1 MVFWRLVAARACS
14 HLDAILTQV
23 LGSRSVLIPP
33 PDEPPIDLASAL
45 NAVDGDR
52 TLLREVIAV
61 FCQDY
66 PIRVAELRDAIE
78 QRTAQ
83 QVAGAAHSLKGALS
97 LFGRTVAYDLAQEL
111 ETLGR
116 AGHLDGTTAVLDMLE
131 QELRR
136 ISARFAE
143 SRWTSTP

>member
-1 MVFWRLVAARACS
+1 MLFRSYRA
-14 HLDAILTQV
+14 V
-23 LGSRSVLIPP
+23 LSPP
-33 PDEPPIDLASAL
+33 VEEPPIDLASAL

-52 TLLREVIAV
+52 GLLREVIEV

-78 QRTAQ
+78 HRTAQ
-83 QVAGAAHSLKGALS
+83 QMGATAHSLKGALS
-97 LFGRTVAYDLAQEL
+97 IFGRTAAHELAQEL
-111 ETLGR
+111 ETRGR
-116 AGHLDGTTAVLDMLE
+116 AGHLDGAAAVLHMLE

-143 SRWTSTP
+143 LS